1 MKRILLISVPAILA
15 GIVWVSVAGDEN
27 QEAPLPIALSSN
39 KAENPSPND
48 VFASSVQSADEQPE
62 SKRKHSTSP
71 TNGLA
76 EVLNG
81 TKGRALKGEIESFW
95 HRCTTRNDCESQ
107 LTELESRLSN
117 ERFALI
123 ANYHRLNNEWQQSV
137 GNLLFDD
144 QQPLASRIAL
154 LKAEA
159 RKIWGELAEVIF
171 ADEFT
176 LYDFS
181 LQAEQLEQLGAA
193 PAQDYVQAFDDLVKN
208 WQGSEEALGLASEQ
222 AKYER
227 AVTLIPNHISHS
239 EREAL
244 VQALAQTYLTQQQ
257 SDDIQARKQQ
267 IVDQQQ
273 QVRDYQYEL
282 EQLKSTLEAQRSSSH
297 AHMSESKWQS
307 YYQQQIASFRRDF
320 FAS

>member
-1 MKRILLISVPAILA
+1 MKRILLISVSAILA

-27 QEAPLPIALSSN
+27 QEAPLPITTSSN
-39 KAENPSPND
+39 KVEVPSPNE
-48 VFASSVQSADEQPE
+48 VFTSSVQSADEQPE
-62 SKRKHSTSP
+62 SKGKHSTPSI
-71 TNGLA
+71 NGLA
-76 EVLNG
+76 EVLSG
-81 TKGRALKGEIESFW
+81 AKGRALKGEIESFW
-95 HRCTTRNDCESQ
+95 HQCTTRNDCESQ

-117 ERFALI
+117 ERFALL
-123 ANYHRLNNEWQQSV
+123 ANYHQLNNEWQQSV
-137 GNLLFDD
+137 GNLVFDD

-154 LKAEA
+154 LKSEA
-159 RKIWGELAEVIF
+159 RKIWGELADVIF
-171 ADEFT
+171 ADEYA

-181 LQAEQLEQLGAA
+181 LQAEQLGAA
-193 PAQDYVQAFDDLVKN
+193 PVQDYVQAFDDLVKN

-227 AVTLIPNHISHS
+227 AVTLIPNHISQS

-257 SDDIQARKQQ
+257 SEDIQARKQQ

-273 QVRDYQYEL
+273 QVRDYQHEL

-297 AHMSESKWQS
+297 AHMSESQWQS

>member
-27 QEAPLPIALSSN
+27 QEAPLPIAPSSN
-39 KAENPSPND
+39 KAEVPSPND

-62 SKRKHSTSP
+62 SKGKHSTSP
-71 TNGLA
+71 TNELA

-81 TKGRALKGEIESFW
+81 AKGRALKGEIESFW

-107 LTELESRLSN
+107 LTELETRLSKD
-117 ERFALI
+117 RFALL
-123 ANYHRLNNEWQQSV
+123 ANYHQLNNKWQQSV

-144 QQPLASRIAL
+144 QHPLASRIAL
-154 LKAEA
+154 LKSEA
-159 RKIWGELAEVIF
+159 RKIWGELAGVIF
-171 ADEFT
+171 ADEFA

-181 LQAEQLEQLGAA
+181 LQAEQLGAA

-227 AVTLIPNHISHS
+227 AVTLIPNHISQS

-244 VQALAQTYLTQQQ
+244 VQALAQQYLTQQQ
-257 SDDIQARKQQ
+257 SDDIRARKQQ

-297 AHMSESKWQS
+297 AHMSESQWQS